1 MPGDKEYRVNVLD
14 ENGQVVGRVRYNNN
28 LDWWDGNN
36 WTCGAVGKHKGLTKL
51 KDGRYVLIHGTQWQ
65 GEKDYAE
72 IISQE
77 EALQEILQSGN
88 TDLLNTEKF
97 AELKE
102 LYEKTMLVEEEE

>member
-51 KDGRYVLIHGTQWQ
+51 KDGRYVLIHGTQWR

>member
-51 KDGRYVLIHGTQWQ
+51 KDGRYVLIHEPNGRERRIMQ
-65 GEKDYAE
+65 K
-72 IISQE
+72 S
-77 EALQEILQSGN
+77 SPRKKRCR
-88 TDLLNTEKF
+88 KF
-97 AELKE
+97 YKAGIPIF
-102 LYEKTMLVEEEE
+102 